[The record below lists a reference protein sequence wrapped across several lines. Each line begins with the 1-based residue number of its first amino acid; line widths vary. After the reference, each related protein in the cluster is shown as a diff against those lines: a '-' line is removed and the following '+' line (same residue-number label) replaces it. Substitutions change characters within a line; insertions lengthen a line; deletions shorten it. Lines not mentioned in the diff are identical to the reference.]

1 MKSERTYDMT
11 QLNLTK
17 VAAAIRQVEEN
28 GQKATV
34 RVVSKF
40 LKADTNRVNEAM
52 RVLRNAQQAMIES
65 KAELDPDLANV
76 LVMHIEQAKTKA
88 SQQAELRAQAAED
101 ALNALVTHV
110 QELDAT
116 LVANDEELTA
126 AQASLLHCKGQL
138 QECVREV
145 DEVRRDCATKTTD
158 ADART
163 SQALAQVQSLRLH
176 LDRANLLLGTMPR
189 LEAALEEAQQ
199 LAKAGQ
205 EELAQALQA
214 AAVADALAKQLTER
228 VRDAALLEGRTEA
241 QRQRLQD
248 ELEKATAAERL
259 ARQEEWQLSAK
270 VSTLEARCAEQMMEI
285 AKLREAQNDAGDA
298 SPASVPSPHD
308 QRRAS

>member
-1 MKSERTYDMT
+1 MT

-40 LKADTNRVNEAM
+40 LKADTNKVNELM
-52 RVLRNAQQAMIES
+52 GVLRNAQQAMIDS
-65 KAELDPDLANV
+65 KAELDPDFAKV
-76 LVMHIEQAKTKA
+76 LVVHIEQAKTKA
-88 SQQAELRAQAAED
+88 SQQAELRAQAAEET
-101 ALNALVTHV
+101 LNALVTHV

-116 LVANDEELTA
+116 LVANDEELAA

-145 DEVRRDCATKTTD
+145 DEVRRDCAGKTTD

-163 SQALAQVQSLRLH
+163 SQALAEVQSLRLR
-176 LDRANLLLGTMPR
+176 LDRANLLLSTMPR

-205 EELAQALQA
+205 EELAQARQA
-214 AAVADALAKQLTER
+214 AAVADALVQQLTER
-228 VRDAALLEGRTEA
+228 AREAAMLEHRTEA

-259 ARQEEWQLSAK
+259 TRQEERQLSAK
-270 VSTLEARCAEQMMEI
+270 VSSLEARCAEQVVEI
-285 AKLREAQNDAGDA
+285 AKLREAQNDASDA
-298 SPASVPSPHD
+298 TSASVPSPSD
-308 QRRAS
+308 PRRAA

>member
-1 MKSERTYDMT
+1 MT

-17 VAAAIRQVEEN
+17 VAAAIRQIEEN

-34 RVVSKF
+34 RGVSK
-40 LKADTNRVNEAM
+40 LLRADTNKVNELM
-52 RVLRNAQQAMIES
+52 GVLRNAQQAMIDS
-65 KAELDPDLANV
+65 KDELDPDFAKV
-76 LVMHIEQAKTKA
+76 LVVHIEQAKTKA

-145 DEVRRDCATKTTD
+145 EEVRRDCATKTTD

-205 EELAQALQA
+205 EELAQARQA

-248 ELEKATAAERL
+248 ELEKAMAAERL
-259 ARQEEWQLSAK
+259 ARQEERQLSAK
-270 VSTLEARCAEQMMEI
+270 VSALEARCAEQLVEI
-285 AKLREAQNDAGDA
+285 AELREAQNDAGDV
-298 SPASVPSPHD
+298 SPVSVPSPHD
-308 QRRAS
+308 QRRAA

>member
-1 MKSERTYDMT
+1 MKSERKYDMT

-17 VAAAIRQVEEN
+17 VAAAIRQIEEN

-34 RVVSKF
+34 RVVSKL
-40 LKADTNRVNEAM
+40 LKADTNKVNELM
-52 RVLRNAQQAMIES
+52 GVLRNAQQAMIES
-65 KAELDPDLANV
+65 KAELDPDFAKV
-76 LVMHIEQAKTKA
+76 LVVHIEQAKTKA

-110 QELDAT
+110 QELDAK
-116 LVANDEELTA
+116 LVANDEELAA
-126 AQASLLHCKGQL
+126 AQASLLRCKGQL
-138 QECVREV
+138 QERVREV
-145 DEVRRDCATKTTD
+145 EEVRRDCAAKT
-158 ADART
+158 ADANARS

-189 LEAALEEAQQ
+189 LEAALEETQQ

-205 EELAQALQA
+205 EELAQARQA
-214 AAVADALAKQLTER
+214 AAVADALVQQLTER
-228 VRDAALLEGRTEA
+228 ARDAAVLELRTEA

-270 VSTLEARCAEQMMEI
+270 VSALEARCAEQMMEI

-308 QRRAS
+308 QRRAA

>member
-205 EELAQALQA
+205 EELAQARQA

>member
-1 MKSERTYDMT
+1 MT

-205 EELAQALQA
+205 EELAQARQA